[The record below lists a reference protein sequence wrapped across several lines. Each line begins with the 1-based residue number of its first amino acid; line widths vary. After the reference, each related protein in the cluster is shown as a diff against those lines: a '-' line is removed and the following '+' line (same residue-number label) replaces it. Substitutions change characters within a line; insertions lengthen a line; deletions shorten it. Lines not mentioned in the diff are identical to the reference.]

1 MENWIRTEAHQ
12 RRDEM
17 FLCVSK
23 ARLHRLSRGEPETI
37 RGRIAD
43 SALMISAL
51 LANFAQVVRQKA

>member
-1 MENWIRTEAHQ
+1 MENWIRSEIHQ

-17 FLCVSK
+17 FLFVSK

-43 SALMISAL
+43 GALIMSAL
-51 LANFAQVVRQKA
+51 LANFAQAVREKA

>member
-1 MENWIRTEAHQ
+1 MENWIRTEIHQ

-17 FLCVSK
+17 FLLASK

-43 SALMISAL
+43 SALLVSVL
-51 LANFAQVVRQKA
+51 LANFAQAVREKA